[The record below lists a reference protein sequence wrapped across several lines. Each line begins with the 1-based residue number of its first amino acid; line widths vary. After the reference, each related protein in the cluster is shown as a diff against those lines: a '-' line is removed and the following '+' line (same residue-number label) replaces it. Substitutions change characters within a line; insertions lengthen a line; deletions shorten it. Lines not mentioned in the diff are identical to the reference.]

1 MVLRPEAHAEEL
13 ALENEIEG
21 SECCWLRS
29 IGGDRSDH
37 HKITMGIMHLRTSRL
52 LLTIAAGVL
61 SAASHAQ
68 PAPPALASAV
78 PARTVETFDALFG
91 GPHAGHR
98 PVHARGLL
106 VEGDFTPAPG
116 GAWLSRAAHLNGAG
130 TPILVRFSNFSGV
143 PDAEDSAAAASPRG
157 MAIRFLLPNDVDTD
171 IVAHSYNGFPAATPE
186 DFLAFLR
193 AIPDPKALTAFAAT
207 RPAARDFLAA
217 AKPIPASYGSEA
229 YFGVN
234 ALRFISAAGVSRYG
248 RYRIVPGEGTQYLTP
263 EQASARAPRFLQDE
277 LAARLNRTPL
287 AFRLMVQLAAP
298 DDPVADGSIAWPDHR
313 ATVELGVLTLRSLA
327 ADQDTAQR
335 HLRFMPTNLVSGI
348 ALSDDP
354 MLAARS
360 HAYRVAADRRNPP
373 E

>member
-1 MVLRPEAHAEEL
+1 M
-13 ALENEIEG
+13 
-21 SECCWLRS
+21 
-29 IGGDRSDH
+29 
-37 HKITMGIMHLRTSRL
+37 TTGIMHLGTSRF
-52 LLTIAAGVL
+52 LLTIAAGAISALLL
-61 SAASHAQ
+61 SIDPQAQ
-68 PAPPALASAV
+68 PAQPALASAV
-78 PARTVETFDALFG
+78 PARTVEAFDALFG

-116 GAWLSRAAHLNGAG
+116 GGWLSRAAHLNGAR
-130 TPILVRFSNFSGV
+130 TPVLARFSNFSGV
-143 PDAEDSAAAASPRG
+143 PGAEDNAAAASPRG
-157 MAIRFLLPNDVDTD
+157 MAIRFLLPGDVDTD

-193 AIPDPKALTAFAAT
+193 AIPDPKALKAFAAT
-207 RPAARDFLAA
+207 HPAARDFLAA
-217 AKPIPASYGSEA
+217 AKPIPASYGSEV
-229 YFGVN
+229 YFGVS
-234 ALRFISAAGVSRYG
+234 ALRFISAAGVSRHG
-248 RYRIVPGEGTQYLTP
+248 RYRIVPVEGTQHLTP

-277 LAARLNRTPL
+277 LATRLSRAPL

-313 ATVELGVLTLRSLA
+313 ETVELGVLTLRSLA

-360 HAYRVAADRRNPP
+360 HAYRVAADRRSPP